1 MGGVHIT
8 IWVCRAVN
16 TMTSWFFM
24 TILKNKQLRDGGVTV
39 NNEGKNIISIQKKE
53 QMFVTNLTDLVAV
66 DTTKG

>member
-1 MGGVHIT
+1 M
-8 IWVCRAVN
+8 CRAVN

>member
-1 MGGVHIT
+1 
-8 IWVCRAVN
+8 
-16 TMTSWFFM
+16 MTSWFFM

-53 QMFVTNLTDLVAV
+53 QMFVTNLIDLAAV